1 MSVIAFDFDGV
12 ASCSRIQSLIA
23 KLKREKNEIWIV
35 TKRSETDYNKNI
47 IVPILDKLFLSEHQ
61 IIYTKN
67 KEKWELLSGINADI
81 YIDNIDE
88 EFETIKEFTNIT
100 PLLYHD

>member
-35 TKRSETDYNKNI
+35 TKRSETDYNKKVYFSI
-47 IVPILDKLFLSEHQ
+47 IL
-61 IIYTKN
+61 TKN
-67 KEKWELLSGINADI
+67 TSKTLNA
-81 YIDNIDE
+81 
-88 EFETIKEFTNIT
+88 
-100 PLLYHD
+100 